1 MKGLKPVKQNTDS
14 TLIASQIADELQAA
28 ISNVNNEIQS
38 INNQLASI
46 NAELSKTNVTAE
58 SGTFSSVTTTNA
70 RITNQANIKT
80 AIIDEATVANET
92 ATRLDAHIVS
102 ADDVSSDNVSTHTL
116 NTDNLN
122 VRSPV
127 TFNSVTTPSITT
139 TNANID
145 SASIGST
152 TTSNLNTPNA
162 NIGSLEVQS
171 LRNVTDFDVNTL
183 NATTAVNTPQM
194 TATQTITQKLE
205 ANMAEMDK
213 LFTQNMIFNTDETD
227 PSQYITI
234 DEYQSGQPSYIEI
247 PAVASGFY
255 RINVKKQNGKYF
267 AVTLINTESTP
278 IVQYDKDEP
287 EDIDHIYYDMTTN
300 KLYVKTY
307 AYGKIFWS
315 NNDKHGNANPVVYRE
330 LPIDD
335 QADSTLRYRTAALHR
350 VVIMGNDT
358 LDYGF
363 VVQGVL
369 ETNLIK
375 DRTAYHQLFFYGDS
389 YEALKK
395 MCDLY
400 LRWEDPNDHT
410 VHYTTSETAGYLQ
423 HTDSNYRD
431 PATNQE
437 TEAVEK
443 ISYDGNSITLTID
456 AKYGQDEIELY
467 DESAGTVEVIH
478 SNWHEDR
485 LLSIMKSQIEGFT
498 GKTIAQLISEY
509 YVEGTQTTIFELNL
523 DVPENHNFGRLRVYT
538 EYSAYD
544 NEPMVVYQYETHRV
558 NGDNEGI
565 GFWESGILANGTKAR
580 HWTGYADSV
589 LWTGMDA
596 NGKMPMPDPL
606 PFVLSFTMSAIAW
619 DKIMNTEVYN
629 SWAVDRS

>member
-1 MKGLKPVKQNTDS
+1 MKGLKPLKQNTDS
-14 TLIASQIADELQAA
+14 TLIATQIADELQSA
-28 ISNVNNEIQS
+28 INSVNNEIQL
-38 INNQLASI
+38 INSQLASI

-58 SGTFSSVTTTNA
+58 SGTFSSLTSTNA
-70 RITNQANIKT
+70 RINNQANIKT
-80 AIIDEATVANET
+80 AIIDEAIVSNET
-92 ATRLDAHIVS
+92 ATRLDAHIIS
-102 ADDVSSDNVSTHTL
+102 ADDISSDNVSTHTL

-122 VRSPV
+122 VRNPV
-127 TFNSVTTPSITT
+127 TFNGVVTPSITA
-139 TNANID
+139 TNADIG
-145 SASIGST
+145 SANIGST
-152 TTSNLNTPNA
+152 TTSSLNAPNA

-183 NATTAVNTPQM
+183 NATTAVNTPKL
-194 TATQTITQKLE
+194 TTSQTITQKLE

-227 PSQYITI
+227 PSQYVTI

-287 EDIDHIYYDMTTN
+287 EDIDAIYYDMTTN

-315 NNDKHGNANPVVYRE
+315 NNDKHGNLNPVVYRE

-410 VHYTTSETAGYLQ
+410 LHYTTSETAGYLQ
-423 HTDSNYRD
+423 HTDNNYRD

-437 TEAVEK
+437 TEAIEK
-443 ISYDGNSITLTID
+443 ISYDGTKVTLTID
-456 AKYGQDEIELY
+456 AKYGQDEIEI
-467 DESAGTVEVIH
+467 DE
-478 SNWHEDR
+478 
-485 LLSIMKSQIEGFT
+485 
-498 GKTIAQLISEY
+498 
-509 YVEGTQTTIFELNL
+509 
-523 DVPENHNFGRLRVYT
+523 
-538 EYSAYD
+538 
-544 NEPMVVYQYETHRV
+544 
-558 NGDNEGI
+558 EGI
-565 GFWESGILANGTKAR
+565 PNT
-580 HWTGYADSV
+580 
-589 LWTGMDA
+589 
-596 NGKMPMPDPL
+596 L

>member
-1 MKGLKPVKQNTDS
+1 MRGLKPVKQNTDS
-14 TLIASQIADELQAA
+14 TLIATQVADELQAA
-28 ISNVNNEIQS
+28 INNVNNDIQL
-38 INNQLASI
+38 INSQLASI
-46 NAELSKTNVTAE
+46 NAELASTNVTKDSANLNQL
-58 SGTFSSVTTTNA
+58 TSVNA
-70 RITNQANIKT
+70 NITNQANIKT
-80 AIIDEATVANET
+80 AIIDEAIVSNET

-102 ADDVSSDNVSTHTL
+102 ADDISSDNVSTHTL

-122 VRSPV
+122 VRNPV
-127 TFNSVTTPSITT
+127 TFNGVTTPSITT
-139 TNANID
+139 TNANIG

-152 TTSNLNTPNA
+152 TTSSLNAPNA

-183 NATTAVNTPQM
+183 NATTAVNTPKM

-205 ANMAEMDK
+205 ANMAEMNK
-213 LFTQNMIFNTDETD
+213 LFTQNMLFNTDETD
-227 PSQYITI
+227 PAQYITI

-287 EDIDHIYYDMTTN
+287 EDIDAIYYDMTTN

-307 AYGKIFWS
+307 AYGKVFWS
-315 NNDKHGNANPVVYRE
+315 NNDKHGNLNPVVYRE

-389 YEALKK
+389 YEALKQ

-410 VHYTTSETAGYLQ
+410 LHYTTSETAGYLQ

-437 TEAVEK
+437 TEAIEK
-443 ISYDGNSITLTID
+443 ISYDGTKVTLTID
-456 AKYGQDEIELY
+456 AKYGQDEIEIDDSVGRELSFLEFSLPPLSDAEHFIESLTGYSIQALNGMSTEIRLTKGRIALY
-467 DESAGTVEVIH
+467 IYHDDYVYPGRTVY
-478 SNWHEDR
+478 
-485 LLSIMKSQIEGFT
+485 QIRDLENPVGCSVLYLNDGNHIVYEGF
-498 GKTIAQLISEY
+498 
-509 YVEGTQTTIFELNL
+509 
-523 DVPENHNFGRLRVYT
+523 
-538 EYSAYD
+538 
-544 NEPMVVYQYETHRV
+544 V
-558 NGDNEGI
+558 NGGVVQ
-565 GFWESGILANGTKAR
+565 
-580 HWTGYADSV
+580 TGLTVDGD
-589 LWTGMDA
+589 LLIT
-596 NGKMPMPDPL
+596 PDPL

>member
-1 MKGLKPVKQNTDS
+1 MRGLKPIKQNTDS
-14 TLIASQIADELQAA
+14 TLIATQVADELQAA
-28 ISNVNNEIQS
+28 INNVNNEIQL
-38 INNQLASI
+38 INSQLASI
-46 NAELSKTNVTAE
+46 NAELSSTNVTKDSANFNQL
-58 SGTFSSVTTTNA
+58 TSVNA
-70 RITNQANIKT
+70 NITNRANIKT
-80 AIIDEATVANET
+80 AIIDEATISNET
-92 ATRLDAHIVS
+92 ATRLDAHIIS

-122 VRSPV
+122 VRNPV

-162 NIGSLEVQS
+162 NIGALEVQS

-183 NATTAVNTPQM
+183 NATTAVNTPKM

-213 LFTQNMIFNTDETD
+213 LFTQNMLFNTDETD

-287 EDIDHIYYDMTTN
+287 EDIDAIYYDMVTN

-389 YEALKK
+389 YDALKQ

-410 VHYTTSETAGYLQ
+410 MHYTTSETAGYLQ
-423 HTDSNYRD
+423 HTDSTYRD

-437 TEAVEK
+437 TEAIEK
-443 ISYDGNSITLTID
+443 ISYDGTKVTLTID
-456 AKYGQDEIELY
+456 AKYGQDEIEIDDSVGTELNFLEFSLPPLS
-467 DESAGTVEVIH
+467 DVEHFIESLTGYSIEVINNMSTNISVRKGRTALYVMH
-478 SNWHEDR
+478 DDLMYPGRTVYLIRDTENQVGCSVIYLNDGNHIIFDTFFNGGVVITGLTVDGD
-485 LLSIMKSQIEGFT
+485 LLRT
-498 GKTIAQLISEY
+498 
-509 YVEGTQTTIFELNL
+509 
-523 DVPENHNFGRLRVYT
+523 
-538 EYSAYD
+538 
-544 NEPMVVYQYETHRV
+544 
-558 NGDNEGI
+558 
-565 GFWESGILANGTKAR
+565 
-580 HWTGYADSV
+580 
-589 LWTGMDA
+589 
-596 NGKMPMPDPL
+596 PDPL

>member
-1 MKGLKPVKQNTDS
+1 MRGLKPVKQNTDS
-14 TLIASQIADELQAA
+14 TLIATQVADELQAA
-28 ISNVNNEIQS
+28 INNVNNDIQL
-38 INNQLASI
+38 INSQLASI
-46 NAELSKTNVTAE
+46 NAELASTNVTKDSA
-58 SGTFSSVTTTNA
+58 SFNQLTSVNA
-70 RITNQANIKT
+70 NITNRANIKT
-80 AIIDEATVANET
+80 AVIDEAIVSNET
-92 ATRLDAHIVS
+92 ATRLDAHIIS
-102 ADDVSSDNVSTHTL
+102 ADDISSDNVSTHTL

-122 VRSPV
+122 VRNPV

-139 TNANID
+139 TNANIG

-152 TTSNLNTPNA
+152 TTSSLNAPNA

-183 NATTAVNTPQM
+183 NATTAVNTPKI

-213 LFTQNMIFNTDETD
+213 LFTQNMLFNTDETD
-227 PSQYITI
+227 PAQYIII

-287 EDIDHIYYDMTTN
+287 EDIDAIYYDMVTN

-307 AYGKIFWS
+307 AYGKVFWS
-315 NNDKHGNANPVVYRE
+315 NNDKHGNANPVIYRE

-395 MCDLY
+395 MCELY
-400 LRWEDPNDHT
+400 LKWEDPNDHT
-410 VHYTTSETAGYLQ
+410 LHYTTSETAGYLQ
-423 HTDSNYRD
+423 HTDNNYRD

-437 TEAVEK
+437 TEAIEK
-443 ISYDGNSITLTID
+443 ISYDGTKVTLTID
-456 AKYGQDEIELY
+456 AKYGQDEIEIDDSVGRELRFLEFSLPPLSDAEHFIESLTGYSIEAINNMSTDIRVTKGRIALY
-467 DESAGTVEVIH
+467 IYHDDYVYPGRIVY
-478 SNWHEDR
+478 
-485 LLSIMKSQIEGFT
+485 QIRDLENPVGCSVLYLNDGNHIVYEGF
-498 GKTIAQLISEY
+498 
-509 YVEGTQTTIFELNL
+509 
-523 DVPENHNFGRLRVYT
+523 
-538 EYSAYD
+538 
-544 NEPMVVYQYETHRV
+544 V
-558 NGDNEGI
+558 NGGVVQ
-565 GFWESGILANGTKAR
+565 
-580 HWTGYADSV
+580 TGLTVDGD
-589 LWTGMDA
+589 LLIT
-596 NGKMPMPDPL
+596 PDPL

>member
-1 MKGLKPVKQNTDS
+1 MRGLKPIKQNTDS
-14 TLIASQIADELQAA
+14 TLIATQIADELQAA
-28 ISNVNNEIQS
+28 INSVNNEIQS
-38 INNQLASI
+38 INSQLASI
-46 NAELSKTNVTAE
+46 NAELASTNVTKD
-58 SGTFSSVTTTNA
+58 SGTFNQLTSVNVN
-70 RITNQANIKT
+70 ITNRANIKT
-80 AIIDEATVANET
+80 AVIDEAIVSNET
-92 ATRLDAHIVS
+92 ATRLNAHIIS

-116 NTDNLN
+116 NTDSLN
-122 VRSPV
+122 VQNPV
-127 TFNSVTTPSITT
+127 TFNGVTTPSVTA
-139 TNANID
+139 TNADIG

-152 TTSNLNTPNA
+152 TTSSLNTPNA

-183 NATTAVNTPQM
+183 NATTAVNTPKM

-205 ANMAEMDK
+205 ANMAEMDR
-213 LFTQNMIFNTDETD
+213 LFTQNMLFNTDETD
-227 PSQYITI
+227 PSQYVTI

-287 EDIDHIYYDMTTN
+287 EDIDYIYYDMVTN

-307 AYGKIFWS
+307 AYGKVFWS
-315 NNDKHGNANPVVYRE
+315 NNDKHGNANPVIYRE

-400 LRWEDPNDHT
+400 LKWEDPNDHT
-410 VHYTTSETAGYLQ
+410 LHYTTSETAGYLQ
-423 HTDSNYRD
+423 HTDNNYRD

-443 ISYDGNSITLTID
+443 ISYDGTKVTLTID
-456 AKYGQDEIELY
+456 AKYGQDEIEI
-467 DESAGTVEVIH
+467 DDSVGTEF
-478 SNWHEDR
+478 
-485 LLSIMKSQIEGFT
+485 SINENSMP
-498 GKTIAQLISEY
+498 LISD
-509 YVEGTQTTIFELNL
+509 VEHFI
-523 DVPENHNFGRLRVYT
+523 
-538 EYSAYD
+538 
-544 NEPMVVYQYETHRV
+544 
-558 NGDNEGI
+558 
-565 GFWESGILANGTKAR
+565 ESL
-580 HWTGYADSV
+580 TGYSIQALNSMSTNITVIKGTTKLYVMHDSITYPGRTV
-589 LWTGMDA
+589 YVIVDAKSSVGRSVFYLNDGNHIVFEQFINGNYVDTGLTVDGDLIRTP
-596 NGKMPMPDPL
+596 NPL

>member
-1 MKGLKPVKQNTDS
+1 MKGLKPIKQNTDS
-14 TLIASQIADELQAA
+14 TLIATQVADELQAA
-28 ISNVNNEIQS
+28 IANANNDIQL
-38 INNQLASI
+38 INSQLASI
-46 NAELSKTNVTAE
+46 NAELSLTNVTKD
-58 SGTFSSVTTTNA
+58 SGTFNQLASVNA
-70 RITNQANIKT
+70 NITNRANIKT
-80 AIIDEATVANET
+80 AVIDEATVSNET
-92 ATRLDAHIVS
+92 AARLDAHIIS

-122 VRSPV
+122 VQNPV
-127 TFNSVTTPSITT
+127 TFNGVTTPSINT
-139 TNANID
+139 TNAGIG

-152 TTSNLNTPNA
+152 ITSSLNTPNA
-162 NIGSLEVQS
+162 SIGSLEVQS
-171 LRNVTDFDVNTL
+171 LRNITDFDVNTL
-183 NATTAVNTPQM
+183 NATTAVNTPKM

-205 ANMAEMDK
+205 ANMAEMNK

-227 PSQYITI
+227 PSQYVTI

-287 EDIDHIYYDMTTN
+287 EDIDYIYYDMATN

-307 AYGKIFWS
+307 AYGKVFWS
-315 NNDKHGNANPVVYRE
+315 NNDKHGNANPVIYRE

-335 QADSTLRYRTAALHR
+335 SADSTLKYRTAALHR

-389 YEALKK
+389 YDALKQ

-410 VHYTTSETAGYLQ
+410 LHYTTSETAGYLQ
-423 HTDSNYRD
+423 HTDGNYMD

-443 ISYDGNSITLTID
+443 ISYDGTKVVLTID
-456 AKYGQDEIELY
+456 AKYGQDEIEIDDSIGTEFSINENSLPPTS
-467 DESAGTVEVIH
+467 DTEHFIESLTGYSIQALNGMSTNISVIKGTTH
-478 SNWHEDR
+478 
-485 LLSIMKSQIEGFT
+485 LSIQHDNLSYPGRTVYAIVDTESSVGRSVFYLNDGNHIAFEQFINGNYVDT
-498 GKTIAQLISEY
+498 GLTVDGDL
-509 YVEGTQTTIFELNL
+509 
-523 DVPENHNFGRLRVYT
+523 LRT
-538 EYSAYD
+538 P
-544 NEPMVVYQYETHRV
+544 N
-558 NGDNEGI
+558 
-565 GFWESGILANGTKAR
+565 
-580 HWTGYADSV
+580 
-589 LWTGMDA
+589 
-596 NGKMPMPDPL
+596 PL